1 MHDLTFFISFFLCK
15 KRTHYFSQK
24 PERYFQIMFFR
35 LHLHRRHDKPLKEGI
50 ERNEEIED
58 SGLIQ
63 TRSDHSVVEEWSVA
77 MKSTQTSRILNG
89 KSFNVP
95 LSDPDDRSVGL
106 KSIWSYNTFGRTQE
120 AKLEEYFNQE
130 DDKSIITMKK
140 RDILQEMDNLP
151 GLLVDSFDDFSV
163 ESLDS
168 SSRDIEYLRGYE
180 VRLREQTK
188 VSFGSFR

>member
-1 MHDLTFFISFFLCK
+1 
-15 KRTHYFSQK
+15 
-24 PERYFQIMFFR
+24 MFFR
-35 LHLHRRHDKPLKEGI
+35 LHLHRRHDKLLKEGI

-180 VRLREQTK
+180 VTTSRTNK
-188 VSFGSFR
+188 K